1 MEAAKQRKF
10 GVLLGY
16 VSIAIRNILGL
27 LLIPFII
34 HYVGVEQYGVYSLV
48 SSIILYLIIL
58 EMGLAN
64 TAIRF
69 LSKYQA
75 TKDLS
80 AQSRFVGLMLIIY
93 SGVTIVA
100 MAVGGV
106 FYFQLP
112 AMFSASFSANEIS
125 LLQQTFLI
133 LMVNIAITLMS
144 NTFTGVISAK
154 ERFVFEKGSQVILFL
169 LRCAFVVFA
178 LWMGGDIIDIVVIDT
193 CINALQLMMRLYYVF
208 INLKIKVSFSSIDK
222 TLVKEVFGYTMFIG
236 LNVIVNQINWRVDN
250 FIIGLMVSSA
260 AVAIYNIGNQL
271 VLSFIAF
278 ASAISNVF
286 APKIVKMVT
295 LNASSEDITTEL
307 IRIARMQMMVLGFV
321 LSAFIVFGPLFI
333 NLFVGPDFKQAYF
346 VALLPMLPFIFV
358 LAQSSTNAVLQAMN
372 KHKVRSLMLL
382 ATAILNILISIFL
395 VERYGLVGAAIG
407 TMIALILGE
416 LVAVGIYLSR
426 VIGLEM
432 SRFYSQG
439 LGFIVPVMLASMG
452 FGSYIE
458 SEFSRSWFGLSSGVF
473 IMLVVYSLL
482 TFYIACNSAER
493 HFIKSLISREKA

>member
-1 MEAAKQRKF
+1 MEAAQQRKF

-16 VSIAIRNILGL
+16 LSIAIRNILGL

-34 HYVGVEQYGVYSLV
+34 HHVGVEQYGVYSLV

-75 TKDLS
+75 QQDLS
-80 AQSRFVGLMLIIY
+80 GQARFIGLMLIIY
-93 SGVTIVA
+93 SLVTVIA
-100 MAVGGV
+100 MLVGGV
-106 FYFQLP
+106 FYHQLP
-112 AMFSASFSANEIS
+112 DIFSGSMSVDEIA
-125 LLQQTFLI
+125 LLQQTFFILLI
-133 LMVNIAITLMS
+133 NIAITLMS

-154 ERFVFEKGSQVILFL
+154 EKFVFETGTQILLFL
-169 LRCAFVVFA
+169 LRCTAVIVA
-178 LWMGGDIIDIVVIDT
+178 LYHGGDIVDIVIIDT
-193 CINALQLMMRLYYVF
+193 LINLTQLVIRLCFVF
-208 INLKIKVSFSSIDK
+208 GRLKIKVSFTSIDSD
-222 TLVKEVFGYTMFIG
+222 LVKEVFGYTLFIG

-250 FIIGLMVSSA
+250 FIIGVMVNSA

-286 APKIVKMVT
+286 VPKIVKLVT
-295 LNASSEDITTEL
+295 LDAPLSQVTDEL

-333 NLFVGPDFKQAYF
+333 SLFVGEEFKQAF
-346 VALLPMLPFIFV
+346 LVALLPMVPFIFV

-372 KHKVRSLMLL
+372 KHKVRSLILL
-382 ATAILNILISIFL
+382 ATAVMNILVSILL
-395 VERYGLVGAAIG
+395 VKQYGLIGAAFG
-407 TMIALILGE
+407 TMITLIIGE
-416 LVAVGIYLSR
+416 LVCVGLYLSR

-432 SRFYSQG
+432 SRFYRQG
-439 LGFIVPVMLASMG
+439 LGFILPTMFVVVG
-452 FGSYIE
+452 FGSFIE
-458 SEFSRSWFGLSSGVF
+458 SYFSRDWIGLLLGVF
-473 IMLVVYSLL
+473 MLLVCYAVLV
-482 TFYIACNSAER
+482 FFIAANSAER
-493 HFIKSLISREKA
+493 QFLASIIKRAK